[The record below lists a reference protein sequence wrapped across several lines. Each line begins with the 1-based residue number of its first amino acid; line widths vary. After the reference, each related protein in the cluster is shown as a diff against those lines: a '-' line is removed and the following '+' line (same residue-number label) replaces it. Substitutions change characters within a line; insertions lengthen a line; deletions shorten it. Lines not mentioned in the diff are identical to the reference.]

1 MNLFSKIALLLFI
14 LFAGCPAATPAIL
27 AQTGAEVSPV
37 RFSATEIRQVALQV
51 SGDASNWPIVL
62 ELAEH
67 NSVDNSF
74 LLSPASRLQ
83 LQNFAQIS
91 AEVREMD
98 RKKQDLIKNGAS
110 VFAKDALQET
120 EDLQETYRLAV
131 KAGNIKEAENAHS
144 LLVPV
149 LERLEE
155 DLNAGRIV
163 DVEAELSNK
172 KGEVEKR
179 KGILGTWLE
188 ALIGDLFKQA
198 DGLKTYEDS
207 YANLSFTDG
216 SEIVVEPNTV
226 AVIRKSRIDRLDQ
239 SSDTEITL
247 ENGGLLAKLSA
258 ASKNKSTYILNAGA
272 STSRLRTQNFYA
284 EADSDENV
292 KLTNYDGEAV
302 VNASDVTISLNK
314 DEGTIIEKGKAP
326 LPPIQLLPA
335 PLPVFNTSDTLIFD
349 SEIMFSFNP
358 VEKAMYY
365 HLQYS
370 NTGAFNDQV
379 NALDTEQNS
388 VLIADLPVG
397 STYIRVQAVDSLGLK
412 GPYSEALHVKRNT
425 DNKPPPLF
433 VDGAFGNIIFTTD
446 GRAEITGITEAGAG
460 LFIDGKEFPLN
471 AAGRFRTSVN
481 GVSTERVMEIRVLDE
496 TGNRNEVRLRI
507 IQLNPEKLFTLK
519 LRGATQSGDSIIPE
533 GELVSVSGTA
543 WPQLKV
549 QLEHAGRKN
558 SVRTASDGKWGISFR
573 ATTAPLILRFSHAE
587 TGKLYFEKEFI
598 LDS

>member
-1 MNLFSKIALLLFI
+1 MSLLNKITAVFCLTLAGITTMAPVAL
-14 LFAGCPAATPAIL
+14 G
-27 AQTGAEVSPV
+27 QTVADASPL
-37 RFSATEIRQVALQV
+37 RFKATEIRQIALQL
-51 SGDASNWPIVL
+51 SGDAANWPIVL

-83 LQNFAQIS
+83 LQNFAMIAS
-91 AEVREMD
+91 EVREMD
-98 RKKQDLIKNGAS
+98 RKKQVLIKNGAS
-110 VFAKDALQET
+110 VFARDALTET
-120 EDLQETYRLAV
+120 ESLQESYRMAV
-131 KAGNIKEAENAHS
+131 KAGDIEEAENLHS
-144 LLVPV
+144 LLLPA
-149 LERLEE
+149 LDKLEE

-172 KGEVEKR
+172 KGDVEKR
-179 KGILGTWLE
+179 RGILGSWLE

-198 DGLKTYEDS
+198 DGLKTHEES

-335 PLPVFNTSDTLIFD
+335 PLPVYNTSDTLIFD
-349 SEIMFSFNP
+349 SEILFSFNP

-370 NTGAFNDQV
+370 NTDAFNDQV

-425 DNKPPPLF
+425 DNKPPPIF
-433 VDGAFGNIIFTTD
+433 VDGAYGNIIFTTD
-446 GRAEITGITEAGAG
+446 GQAEITGITEAGAG
-460 LFIDGKEFPLN
+460 LFIDGAKYPLN
-471 AAGRFRTSVN
+471 AAGRFRTTVA
-481 GVSTERVMEIRVLDE
+481 GVTNEKVLRIRVLDE
-496 TGNRNEVRLRI
+496 TGNHNEVPLLI
-507 IQLNPEKLFTLK
+507 VQLNPERLFSLK
-519 LRGATQSGDSIIPE
+519 LRGAVQSGDNIIPA

-549 QLEHAGRKN
+549 QLEHAGRKI
-558 SVRTASDGKWGISFR
+558 SVATASDGKWGISFR

-587 TGKLYFEKEFI
+587 TGEIYFEKEYT